1 MLEGMDYCLDWKLD
15 ESEWSVRELVY
26 HILETPPGGAQNLVK
41 GILAGAID
49 EYEIWSDL
57 TNITP
62 ERSVYDLPQI
72 NADIEGF
79 FRSLAASISGMADE
93 DLEGKKVMMHQR
105 TRGVDEQRTLNAI
118 LERTLN
124 GHIRDHLTQIQAIR
138 DALAI

>member
-1 MLEGMDYCLDWKLD
+1 
-15 ESEWSVRELVY
+15 LVY

-41 GILAGAID
+41 GILAGEVD

-79 FRSLAASISGMADE
+79 FQSLDASISGMADE

-105 TRGVDEQRTLNAI
+105 TRGVDEERTLNAI